1 MTKAAIYCRVDHGSS
16 EYGQVAV
23 SCQRKRLEHYAK
35 RSGLTVTKWYADC
48 GFAGN
53 DLDRPALK
61 KLLRD
66 HAKGK
71 FSTVLVV
78 SPDRLYRGSIPN
90 SPNWSFKIK
99 VINRQTMKQEQL
111 QAGGNPCRNMQKRSI

>member
-61 KLLRD
+61 NFCGIMQRASSAQSWLFLPTD
-66 HAKGK
+66 YTAA
-71 FSTVLVV
+71 V
-78 SPDRLYRGSIPN
+78 SRILEIG
-90 SPNWSFKIK
+90 
-99 VINRQTMKQEQL
+99 
-111 QAGGNPCRNMQKRSI
+111 RSKSR

>member
-48 GFAGN
+48 GFTGN
-53 DLDRPALK
+53 DYTAAASRIPQIGRSK
-61 KLLRD
+61 SRQST
-66 HAKGK
+66 GK
-71 FSTVLVV
+71 
-78 SPDRLYRGSIPN
+78 P
-90 SPNWSFKIK
+90 
-99 VINRQTMKQEQL
+99 
-111 QAGGNPCRNMQKRSI
+111 